1 MKKLVVP
8 FECDGEKDEVEV
20 EVPDSDES
28 DEEQIRE
35 ATHYVQTLIDNGQ
48 VATGS
53 NKRGMRVTHEIVKT
67 ERGTKRL
74 TRKRFSAI

>member
-8 FECDGEKDEVEV
+8 FECDGEVDEVEV

-28 DEEQIRE
+28 DEEQIRD

-48 VATGS
+48 VATGTQ
-53 NKRGMRVTHEIVKT
+53 KRSTRVTHEIVRT
-67 ERGTKRL
+67 EKGTKRL
-74 TRKRFSAI
+74 TRRRFSAL